1 MLVSSHPLISY
12 RTLQLEIEESKENF
26 RESSMM
32 VASSQKMSVS
42 RITVV
47 RNLLY
52 ADFNLLL
59 TAKKAEK
66 AEKLK
71 S

>member
-1 MLVSSHPLISY
+1 
-12 RTLQLEIEESKENF
+12 
-26 RESSMM
+26 MM
-32 VASSQKMSVS
+32 VASNQKMSVS